1 MWLSTRGG
9 DRASDSQ
16 LRQGLR
22 ERRFRPSVR
31 IPALISQY
39 FFHVMTDR
47 CFSSPSSMA
56 RKALPTLFI
65 GDTAWRGRPPPSAEF
80 YADVFTDNMRR
91 IIIKMKS
98 LPSETSASP
107 DIASACSMCP
117 ENRACCLA
125 CCHAEFVFSSGCCEP
140 EMSLLPANLLPDLE
154 GDLC

>member
-1 MWLSTRGG
+1 
-9 DRASDSQ
+9 
-16 LRQGLR
+16 
-22 ERRFRPSVR
+22 
-31 IPALISQY
+31 
-39 FFHVMTDR
+39 MTDR

-117 ENRACCLA
+117 ETPVPAA
-125 CCHAEFVFSSGCCEP
+125 WPAAMQSSY
-140 EMSLLPANLLPDLE
+140 SQAVAVSRR
-154 GDLC
+154 